1 MVQPTATQAPTDSRP
16 SFVRNAWYIAALRSE
31 CGEQMLARSILGVS
45 VMLFRTRSGR
55 TVALRN
61 RCSHRGYPLSEGTL
75 GSDDVI
81 TCGYHGFRF
90 DPEGTC
96 LSVPG
101 QSGIPGGS
109 DVRSF
114 PTAENGPFVWI
125 WMGDP
130 ALADPAG
137 IPEETG
143 FGDPNFQFVAGHALI
158 DGNHQLIADNVLD
171 LSHESFIHATKI
183 GTREVAETGIVSESD
198 EKRWLVRASR
208 VMREVECPP
217 TYRERTGLRSPIDR
231 EQHINFFVP
240 SLYVLDTM
248 VVAAESVHDVAAGP
262 RRPYLGKVVYGLT
275 PLSAKRT
282 HYFFAIGRD
291 YAHDDPEMDAAV
303 HEGQLCLIDED
314 AHAVAVLQRLADEEG
329 TTPEVSTRLDTA
341 ALIARRMLARRL
353 RAESSTR

>member
-1 MVQPTATQAPTDSRP
+1 MVQSP
-16 SFVRNAWYIAALRSE
+16 FVRNAWYIAALRSE
-31 CGEQMLARSILGVS
+31 CGERMLARSVLGVS
-45 VMLFRTRSGR
+45 VTLFRTRSGR

-61 RCSHRGYPLSEGTL
+61 RCSHRGYPLSEGSL
-75 GSDDVI
+75 GPDDVI

-90 DPEGTC
+90 DAAGTC

-109 DVRSF
+109 DLRSF
-114 PTAENGPFVWI
+114 PAAENGPFVWI

-130 ALADPAG
+130 ALADPAE
-137 IPEETG
+137 IPAETG
-143 FGDPNFQFVAGHALI
+143 FGDPSFRFVSGHVVIDAGHT
-158 DGNHQLIADNVLD
+158 LIADNVLD

-183 GTREVAETGIVSESD
+183 GSREVAETGITSESD

-208 VMREVECPP
+208 VMRDVECPP
-217 TYRERTGLRSPIDR
+217 TYRERTGLGSPIDR
-231 EQHINFFVP
+231 EQHISFFVP
-240 SLYVLDTM
+240 SLYVLDVM
-248 VVAAESVHDVAAGP
+248 VVAAESKHDPATGP

-275 PLSAKRT
+275 PLSEKRT

-291 YAHDDPEMDAAV
+291 YAQDDPQMDAAV

-314 AHAVAVLQRLADEEG
+314 AYAVAVLQRLAEEEG
-329 TTPEVSTRLDTA
+329 PMPEVSTRLDTA

-353 RAESSTR
+353 RAETR